1 MNKDNKI
8 EDLTDLEMVLQM
20 WDEVK
25 TDDDVYIFISN
36 TIWKEFRKQFK
47 YIYRTEKDE
56 WIDDKYQYVDDNYI
70 RLYYN
75 KNDKRICGDLRYTKL
90 KKRVYLRRIIKNDI
104 TKEEMVM
111 NVITDIIHGFSFSDG
126 GLTSK
131 EIMKIINEVFDM
143 SIFEIEVRYDKEIK
157 KIIDESR
164 TKTGIIYKNKECY
177 NKRGEGKRKLL
188 DEYYRKDLSIQT
200 NIELIEIMTGVSMSY
215 NFVDNYLKERGIE
228 KVKNKTRKKRVKEY
242 NDIEIMYMIDITIS
256 ERKNINKLKD
266 KCSERRI
273 RVLYNQKKNKGDNMD
288 GSIVCETEI
297 PYGKIKVIVD

>member
-1 MNKDNKI
+1 MYKDNKI

-25 TDDDVYIFISN
+25 TDDDVYIFMSN

-143 SIFEIEVRYDKEIK
+143 SIFEIEVKYDKEIK
-157 KIIDESR
+157 RVIEESK
-164 TKTGIIYKNKECY
+164 TKTGIIYKNFECY
-177 NKRGEGKRKLL
+177 KKRGDGKRKLL
-188 DEYYRKDLSIQT
+188 DEYYKKDLSILT
-200 NIELIEIMTGVSMSY
+200 NIELIEIMTGVRMCY
-215 NFVDNYLKERGIE
+215 NFVDNYLKERGIK
-228 KVKNKTRKKRVKEY
+228 KVKNKTRKKIVNEY
-242 NDIEIMYMIDITIS
+242 NDDEVMSMIDITIS
-256 ERKNINKLKD
+256 ERKNIVKLKG
-266 KCSERRI
+266 KCAEHRI
-273 RVLYNQKKNKGDNMD
+273 RVLYHEKKNKGYDMND
-288 GSIVCETEI
+288 TIVCETEI
-297 PYGKIKVIVD
+297 PYGKITIIVD